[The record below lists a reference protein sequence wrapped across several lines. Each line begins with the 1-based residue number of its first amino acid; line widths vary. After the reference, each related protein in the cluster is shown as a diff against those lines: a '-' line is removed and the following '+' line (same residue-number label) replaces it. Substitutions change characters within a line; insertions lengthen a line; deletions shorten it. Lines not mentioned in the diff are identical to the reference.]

1 MRDAT
6 VLGKLS
12 GRFVILILKGN
23 FFVAEF
29 FPRKEALDVSVVN
42 ITKVLS
48 FVLEKLEFPTQ

>member
-12 GRFVILILKGN
+12 GCFVILILKGN
-23 FFVAEF
+23 FFAAEF
-29 FPRKEALDVSVVN
+29 FPRKEALDARV
-42 ITKVLS
+42 TKVLS